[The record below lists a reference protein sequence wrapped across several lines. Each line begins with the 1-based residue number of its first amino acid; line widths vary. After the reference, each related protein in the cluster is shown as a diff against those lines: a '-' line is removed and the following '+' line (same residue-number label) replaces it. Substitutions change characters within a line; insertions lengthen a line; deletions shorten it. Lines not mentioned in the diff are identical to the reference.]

1 MWTMPPSIDPGQT
14 NDLPHSRFLT
24 RFQGCAFCATLSL
37 CPGPSPN
44 GGWTMEAVS
53 IARASFM
60 ALERITTSNARA
72 RSGGPNPT
80 RAHVHPNSRRAG
92 TFEDDFFYSY
102 AKGETDRLYRNACEL
117 LKKKNAVRR
126 LARAEARALTEDE
139 RLATLITGAAV
150 RVFEQLT
157 NLART
162 CAGKVF
168 PTWEWIE
175 SASGLSRASVGR
187 GLAILAK
194 MGLLEKQ
201 RRCVPIDPPADRP
214 KAKNAQTS
222 NVYRMRFPDRLARFL
237 PRLWRPVPLPDDVV
251 QREADRIED
260 IEAMRLWR
268 SPRQVVA
275 EDIEVAGLRRVMMS
289 LAIAIEA
296 KESQKNGQPLPDSS
310 ILQENGVG
318 LDGQRFN
325 A

>member
-1 MWTMPPSIDPGQT
+1 MQAIS
-14 NDLPHSRFLT
+14 
-24 RFQGCAFCATLSL
+24 
-37 CPGPSPN
+37 
-44 GGWTMEAVS
+44 V
-53 IARASFM
+53 ARASFM
-60 ALERITTSNARA
+60 ALERITNTNARA
-72 RSGGPNPT
+72 RSGAPNPT
-80 RAHVHPNSRRAG
+80 RAHVHSNSRLAG

-139 RLATLITGAAV
+139 RVATLITGAAL
-150 RVFEQLT
+150 RVYEQLT

-162 CAGKVF
+162 CAGRVF

-175 SASGLSRASVGR
+175 AASGLSRASVGR
-187 GLAILAK
+187 GLAILAR

-237 PRLWRPVPLPDDVV
+237 PRQWRPVPLPDDVV

-260 IEAMRLWR
+260 IEMMRLWR
-268 SPRQVVA
+268 SPRQVAA
-275 EDIEVAGLRRVMMS
+275 EDIDDAGLRSVMLS
-289 LAIAIEA
+289 LASALERQ
-296 KESQKNGQPLPDSS
+296 ESQKNGQPLQNSLVLYKDG
-310 ILQENGVG
+310 IG
-318 LDGQRFN
+318 LVGQRLN